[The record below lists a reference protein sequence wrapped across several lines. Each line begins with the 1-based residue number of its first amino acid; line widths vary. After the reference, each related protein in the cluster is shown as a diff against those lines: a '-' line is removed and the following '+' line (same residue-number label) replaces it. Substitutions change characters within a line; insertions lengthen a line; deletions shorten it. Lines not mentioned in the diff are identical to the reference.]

1 MKSSNNKECRFK
13 DIHNKK
19 SSKYLD
25 KKNIKQDQGAN
36 NLCEILSSDDNNEE
50 CNNKINDNF
59 IIVELISYLCGNSKI
74 ISFYPSTNIKNS
86 DQNKYL
92 YHFYKKKKVKLY
104 LCLNKKND
112 EIFIYQVQCK
122 YTKKKKKKNDSDAD
136 DNNINNN
143 KTKSKDNHCI
153 NNNVGHS
160 LDIAVNNNERNVKIK
175 MENNL
180 ERNIENY
187 MEDHIK
193 KKINKH
199 ENEHIYHSYNY
210 PQSITIDEY
219 LSSSS
224 SKDIKTNHN
233 IEKKQGNI
241 EDNYHNYNYKKKMFI
256 KKLFDSIN
264 CSYDLSNIEYTKL
277 QTTDD
282 KTLNSLKLI
291 LQQKINKTQNT
302 IKTEQQTYEQK
313 SDINHD
319 SNSGHQQI
327 NNFIVNTNNTDT
339 QYSLKNNFNKNYL
352 TCSENN
358 KDKNICKDEEK
369 KFSNDNKT
377 DDNEMKTLFLY
388 FNEPSNIYMNQFS
401 HIDQSKICA

>member
-1 MKSSNNKECRFK
+1 MKQE
-13 DIHNKK
+13 
-19 SSKYLD
+19 
-25 KKNIKQDQGAN
+25 
-36 NLCEILSSDDNNEE
+36 
-50 CNNKINDNF
+50 KI
-59 IIVELISYLCGNSKI
+59 S
-74 ISFYPSTNIKNS
+74 
-86 DQNKYL
+86 Q
-92 YHFYKKKKVKLY
+92 
-104 LCLNKKND
+104 
-112 EIFIYQVQCK
+112 
-122 YTKKKKKKNDSDAD
+122 
-136 DNNINNN
+136 
-143 KTKSKDNHCI
+143 
-153 NNNVGHS
+153 
-160 LDIAVNNNERNVKIK
+160 
-175 MENNL
+175 
-180 ERNIENY
+180 
-187 MEDHIK
+187 
-193 KKINKH
+193 
-199 ENEHIYHSYNY
+199 
-210 PQSITIDEY
+210 TI
-219 LSSSS
+219 
-224 SKDIKTNHN
+224 
-233 IEKKQGNI
+233 
-241 EDNYHNYNYKKKMFI
+241 
-256 KKLFDSIN
+256 
-264 CSYDLSNIEYTKL
+264 DLSNIEYTKL